1 MTGTGMSKTAS
12 DDVTAHWM
20 RNMIVCLVGSF
31 TTIVAMTL
39 LLPFLPLYVEELG
52 VGDKAGI
59 VQWSGIA
66 YGATFFAAAFVA
78 PIWGRLGDIY
88 GRKLMLVRASLG
100 MTVAIG
106 LMGMVDSVWQL
117 VALRLFTGLPAAM
130 RRGRWC

>member
-1 MTGTGMSKTAS
+1 MTETPFAITTA
-12 DDVTAHWM
+12 DNATAHWM
-20 RNMIVCLVGSF
+20 RNMIICLVGSF

-39 LLPFLPLYVEELG
+39 MLPFLPLYVEELG
-52 VGDKAGI
+52 VSDKAGI

-106 LMGMVDSVWQL
+106 LMGMSTASGSWW
-117 VALRLFTGLPAAM
+117 R
-130 RRGRWC
+130 